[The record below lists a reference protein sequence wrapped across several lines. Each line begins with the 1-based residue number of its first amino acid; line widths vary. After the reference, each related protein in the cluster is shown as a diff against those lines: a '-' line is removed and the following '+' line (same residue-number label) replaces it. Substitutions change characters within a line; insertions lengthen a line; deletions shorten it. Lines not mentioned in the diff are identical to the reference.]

1 MALKS
6 IDINYKFQVSLDG
19 FYELILPN
27 FEIQSIHINVYD
39 DLGITIQTL
48 SHVSNYAF
56 YFTSGETIRFK
67 GSIIIEERSKF
78 KFKINQVGSSEDK
91 VENSVEQQCVHDWK
105 EYVGIINRFTY
116 CSKCDVK
123 KESV

>member
-1 MALKS
+1 MALKC
-6 IDINYKFQVSLDG
+6 IDIDNRFQVPTDG
-19 FYELILPN
+19 FYQLNVPT
-27 FEIQSIHINVYD
+27 FEVQSMYINVYD
-39 DLGITIQTL
+39 DLGVIIQTL
-48 SHVSNYAF
+48 DRVCNYAF

-78 KFKINQVGSSEDK
+78 KFKIDQVGSSAYV
-91 VENSVEQQCVHDWK
+91 VENNVEQQCVHDWK

-123 KESV
+123 GE

>member
-1 MALKS
+1 MALKC
-6 IDINYKFQVSLDG
+6 IDIDNRFQVPTDG
-19 FYELILPN
+19 FYQLIIPS
-27 FEIQSIHINVYD
+27 FEVQSMYINVYD
-39 DLGITIQTL
+39 DLGVIIQTL
-48 SHVSNYAF
+48 GHVCNYAF

-123 KESV
+123 GE

>member
-1 MALKS
+1 MALKCVD
-6 IDINYKFQVSLDG
+6 IDNRFQVPTDG
-19 FYELILPN
+19 FYELIIPS
-27 FEIQSIHINVYD
+27 FEVQSMYINVYD
-39 DLGITIQTL
+39 DLGIPIQTL
-48 SHVSNYAF
+48 SRVCNYAF

-78 KFKINQVGSSEDK
+78 KFKINPVKYSKDK

-123 KESV
+123 GE